1 VEALEP
7 QPLPTL
13 ETIQR
18 LLRLE
23 LPRLKRDYSVRTLEV
38 FGSFVRGEATQDSDL
53 DLLVEF
59 VDAPTLFAFVRLED
73 QLSRLLDVK
82 VDLVMKSSLKPNIG
96 ARILSEAIAV

>member
-1 VEALEP
+1 MEALEP